1 MGRKKKFEESTADA
15 FRMKK
20 DLSKITIDDAKAMM
34 LELDKSYTSYKT
46 KWNNADNNDEKQKI
60 ETEYLSKNSKDIDR
74 IKYVCKNYWDLIPG
88 LMSIIDDV
96 YYNMKYTQM
105 EDKRELMESMKRKS
119 TKKTKRGK
127 S

>member
-1 MGRKKKFEESTADA
+1 MGRKKKFEEGTAEA

-34 LELDKSYTSYKT
+34 LELDKSYTSYKI
-46 KWNNADNNDEKQKI
+46 KWDNADNNDEKQKI

>member
-1 MGRKKKFEESTADA
+1 LGRKKKFEEGTADA

-20 DLSKITIDDAKAMM
+20 DLSKITIDDAKAIM

-46 KWNNADNNDEKQKI
+46 KWDNAETNDEKQKI

-88 LMSIIDDV
+88 LMGIIDDV

-119 TKKTKRGK
+119 IKKTKRGK

>member
-1 MGRKKKFEESTADA
+1 MGRKKKFEEGTADA

-20 DLSKITIDDAKAMM
+20 DLSKITIDDAKAIM

-46 KWNNADNNDEKQKI
+46 KWDNADNNNEKQKI
-60 ETEYLSKNSKDIDR
+60 EIEYLSKNSKDIDR

-119 TKKTKRGK
+119 TKKTKKGK

>member
-1 MGRKKKFEESTADA
+1 MGRKKKFEEGTADA

-20 DLSKITIDDAKAMM
+20 DLSKITIDDAKAIM
-34 LELDKSYTSYKT
+34 LELDKSYTSYKI
-46 KWNNADNNDEKQKI
+46 KWDNADNNDEKQKI